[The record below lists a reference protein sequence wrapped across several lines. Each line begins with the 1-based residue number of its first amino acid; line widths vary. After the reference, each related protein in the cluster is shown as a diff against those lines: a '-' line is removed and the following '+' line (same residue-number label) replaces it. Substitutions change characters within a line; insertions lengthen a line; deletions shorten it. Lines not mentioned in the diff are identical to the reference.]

1 MILKEMF
8 QLLQIFFLFVCGDY
22 NKNTLFQSNQFRLIV
37 HHSQLKQSCF
47 SIIWAQIHKFRQ
59 KSMLGAGF
67 SIKIISSTS
76 TQANSIRRFN
86 LGGGGDLYHVQKNH
100 HAFRH
105 NFQVYFLFV
114 RPGYFF

>member
-1 MILKEMF
+1 
-8 QLLQIFFLFVCGDY
+8 
-22 NKNTLFQSNQFRLIV
+22 
-37 HHSQLKQSCF
+37 
-47 SIIWAQIHKFRQ
+47 
-59 KSMLGAGF
+59 MLGAGF

-86 LGGGGDLYHVQKNH
+86 LGGGDLYHVQKNH

-114 RPGYFF
+114 RPGYFFSFKNDKSNNFGGGDNSDNEVKMVLSIRIGCKSDLGFQLVK